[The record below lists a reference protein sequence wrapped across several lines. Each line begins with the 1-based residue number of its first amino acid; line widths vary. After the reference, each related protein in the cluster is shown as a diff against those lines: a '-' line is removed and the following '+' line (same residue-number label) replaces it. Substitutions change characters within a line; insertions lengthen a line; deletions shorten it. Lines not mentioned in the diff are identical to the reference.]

1 MACAPEAP
9 EIGKGELGKGSR
21 RLGGFLDLKLVSTE
35 RGVIR
40 WQALAWPVF
49 VLPDRCLGFG
59 VGVGV
64 GIDFCGILD
73 FEPLCSSAVSG
84 GE

>member
-1 MACAPEAP
+1 MACAP
-9 EIGKGELGKGSR
+9 EIGKGELVKGSR
-21 RLGGFLDLKLVSTE
+21 QLGGFLDLKLVSTE

-49 VLPDRCLGFG
+49 VLPEWCLGF
-59 VGVGV
+59 GVGV
-64 GIDFCGILD
+64 GIDFCGILN
-73 FEPLCSSAVSG
+73 FEPLCSSGVSG